1 MALKHFRRFK
11 YTQAD
16 VDRVLKHLKL
26 HNKITPNDL
35 VTRPLAKPRRKGK
48 EMVYDEQ
55 IPWVLPGKLKASF
68 QDKDLKSGKAGK
80 HILYGLEDD
89 VWKRIVPA
97 SEVTDFL
104 RDEILDPESRMPFGR
119 DAAHHHLMKT
129 TIGIS
134 RRTAYAF
141 LEKQSVL
148 QTSKNI
154 PVERQKGGKVVRTR
168 GDVEID
174 LIEGQ
179 GRDIAK
185 ELGKLH
191 GDWYWLAAVDRLT
204 GYGVVEQVQDDR
216 GRSTKAAK
224 WVAKAL
230 QEVLKRMEHA
240 LKAKVHT
247 ISSDA
252 GREFFSDVKQLLV
265 RRGIKQR
272 QVPRGSRV
280 EKYNQDFQRTFYRLL
295 RLKRGTF
302 SQVEEQAE
310 EITNNGK
317 NKYTKLSPNEALSKT
332 DEELSAK
339 SSASRQ
345 KTKPYKG
352 KDPAVGDECRVLIK
366 HRKNIRPT
374 LKIGSQSRMHKSYL
388 ARHFAKGVHKIR
400 KKMQTNKREVQ
411 ADPTLKPVYRYYVNG
426 RWADRDEIMLI
437 SGVDATTD
445 ARVRERK

>member
-16 VDRVLKHLKL
+16 VLKHLKL

-48 EMVYDEQ
+48 EMVYDEE

-204 GYGVVEQVQDDR
+204 GYGVVEQVQDNR
-216 GRSTKAAK
+216 GR
-224 WVAKAL
+224 
-230 QEVLKRMEHA
+230 R
-240 LKAKVHT
+240 
-247 ISSDA
+247 
-252 GREFFSDVKQLLV
+252 
-265 RRGIKQR
+265 
-272 QVPRGSRV
+272 
-280 EKYNQDFQRTFYRLL
+280 N
-295 RLKRGTF
+295 
-302 SQVEEQAE
+302 
-310 EITNNGK
+310 
-317 NKYTKLSPNEALSKT
+317 
-332 DEELSAK
+332 
-339 SSASRQ
+339 
-345 KTKPYKG
+345 
-352 KDPAVGDECRVLIK
+352 
-366 HRKNIRPT
+366 
-374 LKIGSQSRMHKSYL
+374 
-388 ARHFAKGVHKIR
+388 
-400 KKMQTNKREVQ
+400 
-411 ADPTLKPVYRYYVNG
+411 
-426 RWADRDEIMLI
+426 ML
-437 SGVDATTD
+437 
-445 ARVRERK
+445 